1 MLSILILF
9 LGASCSYR
17 MEVGCVSDVSEEYAS
32 YIFRIKVNTA
42 ETIAGLGG
50 PQIQERGSGKLSVR
64 IDSTG
69 SPTVTANEYVKG
81 SKRSDTEGK
90 AAATVF

>member
-1 MLSILILF
+1 MIPQLLLLSILILI
-9 LGASCSYR
+9 LGVGCCYR
-17 MEVGCVSDVSEEYAS
+17 MEVGRVSDVSEEYAS

-42 ETIAGLGG
+42 AKVASLGG

-69 SPTVTANEYVKG
+69 SPTSD
-81 SKRSDTEGK
+81 SKRVS
-90 AAATVF
+90 